1 MLFNDKMIILIV
13 SIIVMISAF
22 AFCGCGSSEKYE
34 SGGTINKTDY
44 NAPKEIKSDK
54 LVSFSVGFFHEG
66 DYGKEGDR
74 YYTFIVKSDDNG
86 KLMLQD
92 DDTGENRIE
101 VDEAVL
107 NDLQEIIKKYK
118 LVEQNGYNKITA
130 GLPPQFDTCYLE
142 AVYDSGEY
150 ISFKENSDPG
160 AEWTGEIRDYF
171 AKVYADHDDDRYLPP
186 KETEKVVQFEL
197 TFKDG
202 DKGYFIREHDT
213 YLTLEEFDYLSSEML
228 LETRTEATSKLYEEL
243 SKLVSETNLKEFAN
257 EESFP
262 DNVYDDYEIPQYY
275 DFYVK
280 YEYGNVIKGYS
291 DDSETFDNFLQ
302 KGTQI
307 IKYIEDYMEKNGE
320 TEQ

>member
-74 YYTFIVKSDDNG
+74 YYTFIVKPDDNG
-86 KLMLQD
+86 KIMLQD
-92 DDTGENRIE
+92 DDTGENKIE

-107 NDLQEIIKKYK
+107 NDLQDIIREYK
-118 LVEQNGYNKITA
+118 LVEKNGYNKITA
-130 GLPPQFDTCYLE
+130 GLPPQYDTCYLE

-150 ISFKENSDPG
+150 ISFKINSDPE
-160 AEWTGEIRDYF
+160 AEWTGAIRDYF
-171 AKVYADHDDDRYLPP
+171 AKVYADYGDDKYLPSE
-186 KETEKVVQFEL
+186 ETKKVVRFEL
-197 TFKDG
+197 TVKNG
-202 DKGYFIREHDT
+202 DKGYFIREQDT
-213 YLTLEEFDYLSSEML
+213 YLILEEFDYLSSEML
-228 LETRTEATSKLYEEL
+228 LETRTEAASKLYEEL